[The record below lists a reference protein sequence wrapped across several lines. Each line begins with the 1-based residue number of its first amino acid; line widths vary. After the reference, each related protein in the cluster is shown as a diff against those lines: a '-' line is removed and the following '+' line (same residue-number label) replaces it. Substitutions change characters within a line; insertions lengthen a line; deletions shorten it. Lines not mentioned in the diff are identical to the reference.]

1 MNKDLHKKFVIRD
14 EHLNVDWQRQRVAI
28 NERIA
33 EREAHPHRGARNW
46 AFAAAAVA
54 AIALMT
60 WVGMQFTADY
70 RARTID
76 VAQLEQDIDEII
88 AGRLP
93 DELYVVNDWTDV
105 EITDWEAT
113 PAEYDPFEDAG
124 NENGG
129 NEEEAL

>member
-1 MNKDLHKKFVIRD
+1 MNDEFKKYALKD
-14 EHLNVDWQRQRVAI
+14 EHFDVDWQRQRVAI
-28 NERIA
+28 NQRIA
-33 EREAHPHRGARNW
+33 EREAHPHRGARRW
-46 AFAAAAVA
+46 TFAAAAVA

-60 WVGMQFTADY
+60 WVGIQVATDY

-76 VAQLEQDIDEII
+76 VAQFEQDVDEII

-93 DELYVVNDWTDV
+93 YELYVVNDWTDV

-113 PAEYDPFEDAG
+113 PAEYDPFEDVG